1 MPTSITSLLLLSITF
16 LTGESS
22 LLIYKSINGR
32 NYPIAAT
39 IKISSGRNVTL
50 KCKDINNANND
61 VEWRRNSG
69 SFEYIRNDD
78 ASRINFIPFRP
89 EDADV
94 YICKSLKYNV
104 SKAVTITLDDSSS
117 TKRRLKRTQYRID
130 EDGYDFNKIKLNF
143 SDMLGDFFKNGRK
156 FKYTAPS
163 LWNDQTDD
171 RKIKLNF
178 SDKLDDFLK
187 NGRKF
192 KYTEPS
198 LWNDRTDDRSEIWP
212 GYGQPGS
219 NMFTSNIASNN
230 APHLE
235 LEYEELLKRTDYK
248 TVDSSG
254 SVSGTNEYGF
264 LYCIAIIGGLFLF
277 GGIMCM
283 CVRNNPN
290 VRARLE
296 RVSSNGPPCTHAMCV
311 RHRDTN
317 PLAGCIL
324 PNLNATNRIPAP
336 IVHTDAIG
344 DVTVLSF
351 SEEMIDGFTDYD
363 DNADGRSD
371 IPPSYANSVDEG
383 KTDLPPSY
391 EEALKIMLPSVYCNQ
406 ETAPARPLN

>member
-69 SFEYIRNDD
+69 SFESDRYIRNDD

-130 EDGYDFNKIKLNF
+130 EDGYDFN
-143 SDMLGDFFKNGRK
+143 
-156 FKYTAPS
+156 
-163 LWNDQTDD
+163 
-171 RKIKLNF
+171 KIKLNF